1 MQDGN
6 QQENKTAVDVDDAE
20 PSSRTD
26 TRTCYTVC
34 THCKGEGKLSLGLT
48 KKQKLRHKR
57 AKNDAMNNGNETTTT
72 VTTTAASITAQR
84 RVLGCHVCQGS
95 GVLESETDTE
105 PPLDPRLPELAII
118 GGGIGGLALATACRH
133 RGIPHTVY
141 ERDDHFS
148 QRSQGYGLTMQQAS
162 KALAAF
168 GIDIYR
174 TGSDGITSTK
184 HVVHRQDGTVVGEWG
199 LRKWGRDATKDP
211 KRQNIHIARQSL
223 RYELLQTATVAGG
236 CTESTRSST
245 SSGTATEDS
254 NIQWNH
260 RLLDYETCQDHVR
273 MTFQVGDSDTV
284 VERRADLIV
293 GADGIRSAVRQ
304 ALLGDDDTP
313 LRYLDCIVILGICD
327 VTALRALVP
336 GDSGSSMTKEA
347 LELLD
352 GETVFQTADGTT
364 RIYMMPYSATEYMW
378 QLSFPMNE
386 QEASALSR
394 QGPQALKDQAI
405 ARCQSWHTPVP
416 QILRDTPASL
426 VSGYPVYDRALLT
439 AEMLDNKDA
448 SGFSR
453 RVTLI
458 GDASH
463 PMSPFK
469 GQGAN
474 QALLDALALARSL
487 YQSLPSTT
495 LTNHKHTPTN
505 VTESEDGANVNGAEH
520 TSSHAWKD
528 ALCRF
533 EEEMLAR
540 SAVKVQAS
548 AEAAQ
553 FLHTD
558 VAIQEGDVTRG
569 VAAARANQKQ
579 EQEQ

>member
-1 MQDGN
+1 MQNAD
-6 QQENKTAVDVDDAE
+6 QQEYKSAVVGVDDTE
-20 PSSRTD
+20 RSSRT
-26 TRTCYTVC
+26 CSSYTVC
-34 THCKGEGKLSLGLT
+34 THCRGEGKLLLAPT
-48 KKQKLRHKR
+48 KKAKLRHKR
-57 AKNDAMNNGNETTTT
+57 AKNEAINNGTEAGTE
-72 VTTTAASITAQR
+72 SFIPLPR
-84 RVLGCHVCQGS
+84 RVLGCHVCHGT
-95 GVLESETDTE
+95 GVLESDSNTE
-105 PPLDPRLPELAII
+105 QPIDSRLPELAII

-141 ERDDHFS
+141 ERDQHFA

-168 GIDIYR
+168 GIDIYHA
-174 TGSDGITSTK
+174 GSDGITSTK
-184 HVVHRQDGTVVGEWG
+184 HVVHKQDGTVVGEWG

-223 RYELLQTATVAGG
+223 RYELLQTATATGG
-236 CTESTRSST
+236 CTEPAPST
-245 SSGTATEDS
+245 SADTDTDDS

-260 RLLDYETCQDHVR
+260 KLLDFETCQDHVR
-273 MTFQVGDSDTV
+273 MTFQVGDTV

-293 GADGIRSAVRQ
+293 GADGIRSVVRQ
-304 ALLGDDDTP
+304 ALIGDEM
-313 LRYLDCIVILGICD
+313 RYLGCIVILGICD
-327 VTALRALVP
+327 LTALLALVP
-336 GDSGSSMTKEA
+336 SMSKEA

-364 RIYMMPYSATEYMW
+364 RIYMMPYSSTEYMW
-378 QLSFPMNE
+378 QLSFPMDE
-386 QEASALSR
+386 QEATALSK

-439 AEMLDNKDA
+439 SEMLDKEESHA
-448 SGFSR
+448 HGHGFSR
-453 RVTLI
+453 RVILI

-474 QALLDALALARSL
+474 QALLDALNLARSL
-487 YQSLPSTT
+487 YQSLSASSSSTA
-495 LTNHKHTPTN
+495 
-505 VTESEDGANVNGAEH
+505 ERASVNGASSED
-520 TSSHAWKD
+520 SHAWKD
-528 ALCRF
+528 AMSRF

-558 VAIQEGDVTRG
+558 VAIQEGDVTRC
-569 VAAARANQKQ
+569 AAAAANKDKNVPNDTITNQV
-579 EQEQ
+579 EESSSTV

>member
-1 MQDGN
+1 MQSGD
-6 QQENKTAVDVDDAE
+6 QEEYKTAVNVDGTE
-20 PSSRTD
+20 RPSRT
-26 TRTCYTVC
+26 RSSYTVC
-34 THCKGEGKLSLGLT
+34 THCRGEGKLSLGLT
-48 KKQKLRHKR
+48 KKQKLKHKR
-57 AKNDAMNNGNETTTT
+57 AKNDAMNNNETAP
-72 VTTTAASITAQR
+72 TASSSAPR
-84 RVLGCHVCQGS
+84 RVLGCDVCHGT
-95 GVLESETDTE
+95 GVLESNA
-105 PPLDPRLPELAII
+105 LLNVDPRLPELAII

-141 ERDDHFS
+141 ERDQHFA

-168 GIDIYR
+168 GIDIYHP
-174 TGSDGITSTK
+174 GSDGITSTK
-184 HVVHRQDGTVVGEWG
+184 HVVHKQDGTVVGEWG

-223 RYELLQTATVAGG
+223 RYELLQTATATAAGG
-236 CTESTRSST
+236 GTAPALST
-245 SSGTATEDS
+245 STDADAGTDDS

-260 RLLDYETCQDHVR
+260 KLLDFETCQDHVR
-273 MTFQVGDSDTV
+273 MTFQVGDTV

-293 GADGIRSAVRQ
+293 GADGIRSVVRQ
-304 ALLGDDDTP
+304 ALIGDKM
-313 LRYLDCIVILGICD
+313 RYLGCIVILGICD
-327 VTALRALVP
+327 LTALLAP
-336 GDSGSSMTKEA
+336 SMSKEA

-364 RIYMMPYSATEYMW
+364 RIYMMPYSSTEYMW
-378 QLSFPMNE
+378 QLSFPMDE
-386 QEASALSR
+386 QEATSLSK

-405 ARCQSWHTPVP
+405 ARCQSWHTPIP

-426 VSGYPVYDRALLT
+426 VSGYPAYDRALLT
-439 AEMLDNKDA
+439 AEMLDKEDVNGH
-448 SGFSR
+448 GFSR
-453 RVTLI
+453 RVILI

-474 QALLDALALARSL
+474 QALLDALNLARSL
-487 YQSLPSTT
+487 YQSLPASSTT
-495 LTNHKHTPTN
+495 FKTNHAPATATA
-505 VTESEDGANVNGAEH
+505 TEIAERASVSGAE
-520 TSSHAWKD
+520 HAWKD
-528 ALCRF
+528 AMRRF

-558 VAIQEGDVTRG
+558 VAIQEGNVTRG
-569 VAAARANQKQ
+569 VAAATAANKNVPNDSSTD
-579 EQEQ
+579 

>member
-1 MQDGN
+1 MMQNGD
-6 QQENKTAVDVDDAE
+6 QQEYKSAVTDADDSE
-20 PSSRTD
+20 KSSART
-26 TRTCYTVC
+26 RSSYTVC
-34 THCKGEGKLSLGLT
+34 THCHGEGKLFLAPT
-48 KKQKLRHKR
+48 KKAKLRHKR
-57 AKNDAMNNGNETTTT
+57 AKNDAINNSNNTEAATTESSF
-72 VTTTAASITAQR
+72 VPLPR
-84 RVLGCHVCQGS
+84 RVLGCHVCHGT
-95 GVLESETDTE
+95 GVFESDSNKEPATE
-105 PPLDPRLPELAII
+105 ADCRLPELAII

-141 ERDDHFS
+141 ERDQHFA

-168 GIDIYR
+168 GIDIYHA
-174 TGSDGITSTK
+174 GSDGITSTK
-184 HVVHRQDGTVVGEWG
+184 HVVHKQDGTVVGEWG

-223 RYELLQTATVAGG
+223 RYELLQTATATGG
-236 CTESTRSST
+236 GSEPAPST
-245 SSGTATEDS
+245 STNTEDS

-260 RLLDYETCQDHVR
+260 KLLDFETCQDHVR
-273 MTFQVGDSDTV
+273 MTFQVGDSV

-293 GADGIRSAVRQ
+293 GADGIRSVVRQ
-304 ALLGDDDTP
+304 ALIGDEM
-313 LRYLDCIVILGICD
+313 RYLGCIVILGICD
-327 VTALRALVP
+327 LSALVELDP
-336 GDSGSSMTKEA
+336 SMSKEA

-364 RIYMMPYSATEYMW
+364 RIYMMPYSPTEYMW
-378 QLSFPMNE
+378 QLSFPMDE
-386 QEASALSR
+386 EEATTLSK

-439 AEMLDNKDA
+439 SEMLDKEETDA
-448 SGFSR
+448 HGHGFSR
-453 RVTLI
+453 RVILI

-474 QALLDALALARSL
+474 QALLDALNLARSL
-487 YQSLPSTT
+487 YQSSPASSASSSTT
-495 LTNHKHTPTN
+495 AEPTI
-505 VTESEDGANVNGAEH
+505 VNGSSTKH
-520 TSSHAWKD
+520 SHAWKD
-528 ALCRF
+528 AMRSF

-558 VAIQEGDVTRG
+558 VAIQEGDVTRC
-569 VAAARANQKQ
+569 AAAASNKDKN
-579 EQEQ
+579 

>member
-1 MQDGN
+1 MQMQDGDK
-6 QQENKTAVDVDDAE
+6 QEYKTAVNVDDTE
-20 PSSRTD
+20 RPSRARST
-26 TRTCYTVC
+26 YTVC
-34 THCKGEGKLSLGLT
+34 THCRGEGKLSLGLT

-57 AKNDAMNNGNETTTT
+57 AKNDAMNNNETAP
-72 VTTTAASITAQR
+72 AASSSAPR
-84 RVLGCHVCQGS
+84 RVLGCHVCHGT
-95 GVLESETDTE
+95 GVLESTSDTFTAV
-105 PPLDPRLPELAII
+105 DPRLPELAII

-141 ERDDHFS
+141 ERDQHFA

-168 GIDIYR
+168 GIDIYHEA
-174 TGSDGITSTK
+174 SDGITSTK
-184 HVVHRQDGTVVGEWG
+184 HVVHKQDGTVVGEWG

-223 RYELLQTATVAGG
+223 RYELLQTATAAGKE
-236 CTESTRSST
+236 TAPST
-245 SSGTATEDS
+245 GTGTGADDS

-260 RLLDYETCQDHVR
+260 KLLDFETCQDHVR
-273 MTFQVGDSDTV
+273 MTFQVGDAV

-293 GADGIRSAVRQ
+293 GADGIRSVVRQ
-304 ALLGDDDTP
+304 ALIGDEM
-313 LRYLDCIVILGICD
+313 RYLGCIVILGICD
-327 VTALRALVP
+327 LTALLALVP
-336 GDSGSSMTKEA
+336 SMSKEA

-364 RIYMMPYSATEYMW
+364 RIYMMPYSSTEYMW
-378 QLSFPMNE
+378 QLSFPMDE
-386 QEASALSR
+386 QEATALSK

-439 AEMLDNKDA
+439 AEMLDKEDVNGA
-448 SGFSR
+448 GFSR
-453 RVTLI
+453 RVILI

-474 QALLDALALARSL
+474 QALLDALNLARSL
-487 YQSLPSTT
+487 YQSSSTT
-495 LTNHKHTPTN
+495 SATTNHIPATA
-505 VTESEDGANVNGAEH
+505 TETAEGASVNGASSEH
-520 TSSHAWKD
+520 TGHAWKD
-528 ALCRF
+528 AMFRF

-558 VAIQEGDVTRG
+558 VAIQEGNVTRG
-569 VAAARANQKQ
+569 VAAANTSAANKDKNVVPIDKITDQV
-579 EQEQ
+579 EE